1 MELPFAP
8 GLLRVDTTDVW
19 VNPNATI
26 AGRGPERCV
35 YARKTLRFSRLLAV
49 SRPWEVAVDHVGRA
63 EVPLA

>member
-8 GLLRVDTTDVW
+8 GFLTVAVAHVR